1 MINYQKINNITF
13 CFFTD
18 GKETDEKKL
27 KYFPAGYLGKFYRNL
42 ADNVESFLRSD
53 FDRRI
58 TNDAYRPSQDVKK
71 YLYTTSDFLR
81 ACRTLV
87 IIM

>member
-1 MINYQKINNITF
+1 MNYQKINNITF

-42 ADNVESFLRSD
+42 ADNVEGSFEIG
-53 FDRRI
+53 F
-58 TNDAYRPSQDVKK
+58 
-71 YLYTTSDFLR
+71 
-81 ACRTLV
+81 
-87 IIM
+87 